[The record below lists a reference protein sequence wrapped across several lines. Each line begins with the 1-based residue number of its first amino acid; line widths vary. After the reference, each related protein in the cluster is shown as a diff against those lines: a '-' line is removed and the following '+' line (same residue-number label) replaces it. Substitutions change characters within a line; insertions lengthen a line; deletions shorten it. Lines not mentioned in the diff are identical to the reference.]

1 MRIKGNFASMP
12 ESEWEVGKGGI
23 LTLCYPTRIAN
34 HGEIHIE
41 HLSLC
46 CMGNNEYGS
55 CNASLQRSSI
65 LRNAGMSYT
74 HRRN

>member
-1 MRIKGNFASMP
+1 MRIKGNFTFMP
-12 ESEWEVGKGGI
+12 ESEWEEGRGI
-23 LTLCYPTRIAN
+23 LTLCYSTRIAN

-46 CMGNNEYGS
+46 YMGNNEYGS
-55 CNASLQRSSI
+55 RNASLQRSSI

-74 HRRN
+74 